1 MKIQHLK
8 NEIYQVVDEVDTT
21 TLFQGTLAECT
32 SFIELYQ
39 FKNNPFFI
47 EFLNLIKP

>member
-8 NEIYQVVDEVDTT
+8 NEIYQVVDEKDTT
-21 TLFQGTLAECT
+21 TLFQGTFTECT
-32 SFIELYQ
+32 SFIELSQ
-39 FKNNPFFI
+39 FKDNPFFI